1 MMPLTALDH
10 YTIRTSDLDRAVR
23 FYAEILGLESGARPP
38 FRFPGAWL
46 YCDGR
51 PVVHLAVR
59 GQKAGGE
66 AGGETGALDH
76 LAFRADDRAEFTR
89 HLAERGVAFEQSEVP
104 GLGLHQVFLRD
115 PDGVRIEVN
124 FPGEAPA

>member
-1 MMPLTALDH
+1 MPLTALDH
-10 YTIRTSDLDRAVR
+10 YTIRTSDLDRSVR

-51 PVVHLAVR
+51 PVVHLAQR

-66 AGGETGALDH
+66 AGAVDH
-76 LAFRADDRAEFTR
+76 VAFRADGLADFTR

-104 GLGLHQVFLRD
+104 GLALHQVFLRD

>member
-1 MMPLTALDH
+1 MPLTALDH
-10 YTIRTSDLDRAVR
+10 YTIRTSDLDRSVR
-23 FYAEILGLESGARPP
+23 FYSEILGLESGARPP

-59 GQKAGGE
+59 GQKAG
-66 AGGETGALDH
+66 AETGAVDH
-76 LAFRADDRAEFTR
+76 LAFRADGLADFTR
-89 HLAERGVAFEQSEVP
+89 HLAERGVAFEESDVP

-124 FPGEAPA
+124 FPDEAAA

>member
-1 MMPLTALDH
+1 MVPLTALDH
-10 YTIRTSDLDRAVR
+10 YTIRTSDLDRSVR
-23 FYAEILGLESGARPP
+23 FYSEILGLESGARPP

-51 PVVHLAVR
+51 PVVHLVQR

-66 AGGETGALDH
+66 TGAVDH
-76 LAFRADDRAEFTR
+76 LAFRADGLADFTR
-89 HLAERGVAFEQSEVP
+89 HLAERGVAFEESEVP

>member
-1 MMPLTALDH
+1 MPLSALDH
-10 YTIRTSDLDRAVR
+10 YTIRTSDLDRSVR

-51 PVVHLAVR
+51 PVVHLAQR
-59 GQKAGGE
+59 GPKAG
-66 AGGETGALDH
+66 AETGAVDH
-76 LAFRADDRAEFTR
+76 VAFRADGLADFTR
-89 HLAERGVAFEQSEVP
+89 HLADRGVAYEQSEVP

>member
-1 MMPLTALDH
+1 MVPLTALDH
-10 YTIRTSDLDRAVR
+10 YTIRTSDLDRSVR
-23 FYAEILGLESGARPP
+23 FYTEILGLENGARPP

-51 PVVHLAVR
+51 PVVHLVQR

-66 AGGETGALDH
+66 TGAVDH
-76 LAFRADDRAEFTR
+76 LAFRADGLADFTR
-89 HLAERGVAFEQSEVP
+89 HLAERGVAFEESDVP
-104 GLGLHQVFLRD
+104 GLGLDQVFLRD

>member
-1 MMPLTALDH
+1 MPLTALDH
-10 YTIRTSDLDRAVR
+10 YTIRTSDLDRSVR

-51 PVVHLAVR
+51 PVVHLAQR

-66 AGGETGALDH
+66 TGAIDH
-76 LAFRADDRAEFTR
+76 LAFRADGLADFTR
-89 HLAERGVAFEQSEVP
+89 HLAERGVAFDESDVP

>member
-1 MMPLTALDH
+1 MPLTALDH

-51 PVVHLAVR
+51 PVVHLVQR

-66 AGGETGALDH
+66 TGAIDH
-76 LAFRADDRAEFTR
+76 LAFRADGLADFTR
-89 HLAERGVAFEQSEVP
+89 HLAERGVAFEESEVP
-104 GLGLHQVFLRD
+104 GLGLRQVFLRD